1 MEELLIMLQRARH
14 RPIPNQD
21 RLCQAITT
29 TLFALYSRM
38 PHHIKYVS
46 QFFNHL
52 SHSNS
57 PRAYYNLQKH
67 VGNSG
72 NSRVLKSV
80 ERTFDLQQRRCY
92 PLEGGQ
98 KETSCKNVQKRTNLR
113 SIELALWLQA
123 LLVPVLFAFSTQGST
138 DIFSSVLTRVFMQRT
153 EKQKIVICA
162 PISFTSR
169 DVSLFFL
176 EFEFDKCRL
185 LHKVNKDIKLSIKII
200 HS

>member
-1 MEELLIMLQRARH
+1 MLGMQFSLASTLTARRSKARDIQEHRNTLHRQLIYLSRILSERWGGFSMEELLIMLQRARH

-98 KETSCKNVQKRTNLR
+98 KETSCKNVQKRTKQSSFNRASPLAT
-113 SIELALWLQA
+113 SIISTSFVCFFLLKAALT
-123 LLVPVLFAFSTQGST
+123 FF
-138 DIFSSVLTRVFMQRT
+138 RVF
-153 EKQKIVICA
+153 
-162 PISFTSR
+162 
-169 DVSLFFL
+169 
-176 EFEFDKCRL
+176 
-185 LHKVNKDIKLSIKII
+185 
-200 HS
+200 

>member
-1 MEELLIMLQRARH
+1 MLGMQFSLASTLTARRSKARDIQEHRNTLHRQLIYLSRILSERWGGFSMEELLIMLQRARH

-72 NSRVLKSV
+72 NSRVLNIVTRVNWESV

-98 KETSCKNVQKRTNLR
+98 KETSCKNVQKRTKQSSFNRASPLAT
-113 SIELALWLQA
+113 SII
-123 LLVPVLFAFSTQGST
+123 STS
-138 DIFSSVLTRVFMQRT
+138 FVCFFYTRQ
-153 EKQKIVICA
+153 
-162 PISFTSR
+162 
-169 DVSLFFL
+169 
-176 EFEFDKCRL
+176 
-185 LHKVNKDIKLSIKII
+185 H
-200 HS
+200 